1 MEQALETLDL
11 STIINEMFLGYIER
25 KNSKTLYVR
34 NSELPKHL
42 ISLYYNQNEKDRR
55 LDDLKENFVSQYIS
69 CEAILEDTHEKF
81 ESEGLRAMYDY
92 IHSEDIN
99 YRFDIYT
106 LLELHRKLYS
116 KAPYPEVGGLIRN
129 STAYLDGAA
138 VDLTPPDNIRS
149 ELNEADGLLHE
160 ILELGKQV
168 HSNHNLLF
176 EYIERCVLLKCKLIK
191 IHPFVDGNG
200 RSVRGFINKLFLN
213 VGLPSIYI
221 CANETGQYKKA
232 MNQGIMEGDYSHII
246 DFYYYKI
253 CDSIFELD
261 IKPRVY
267 GEVPFGKR
275 MLEYVSKYK
284 ENLEKEGITY
294 QDWDNSISY
303 AMEKELTYDGIN
315 CELFSTGQ
323 FNENALN
330 HNFIVVY
337 YKDKG
342 VNKRLLIDPVFSEL
356 YDEGIVG
363 INFDNSSMKAAF
375 DNLVNNGITSVTH
388 ILLSHYSHFFKSYAD
403 VYGENQMIVLTRKKR
418 KS

>member
-1 MEQALETLDL
+1 MEQALEKLDL

-25 KNSKTLYVR
+25 KNSGTLYIR
-34 NSELPKHL
+34 NNGLPKNL
-42 ISLYYNQNEKDRR
+42 ISLYYDLNENDRH
-55 LDDLKENFVSQYIS
+55 LDDLKENFVSHYIS

-81 ESEGLRAMYDY
+81 ESDGLREMYDY

-138 VDLTPPDNIRS
+138 VDLTPHDNIRT
-149 ELNEADGLLHE
+149 ELNETEPLLQE
-160 ILELGKQV
+160 ILELGKKV
-168 HSNHNLLF
+168 NENPDLLF
-176 EYIERCVLLKCKLIK
+176 RYIEKCVLLKCRLIK
-191 IHPFVDGNG
+191 IHPFFDGNG

-221 CANETGQYKKA
+221 CANETNQYKKA
-232 MNQGIMEGDYSHII
+232 MNQGIMGGDYSHII

-261 IKPRVY
+261 IKPKVY
-267 GEVPFGKR
+267 GEMPFGKR
-275 MLEYVSKYK
+275 MLEYANEYK
-284 ENLEKEGITY
+284 ANLENEAVTY
-294 QDWDNSISY
+294 QEWDNSISY
-303 AMEKELTYDGIN
+303 AMEKELAYDGIN
-315 CELFSTGQ
+315 CELHSTGQ

-337 YKDKG
+337 FKEKG
-342 VNKRLLIDPVFSEL
+342 VNKRLLIDPVFNKLHE
-356 YDEGIVG
+356 EGIVEV
-363 INFDNSSMKAAF
+363 NYDNPSMKAAF
-375 DNLVNNGITSVTH
+375 DNLINNGVTSVTH
-388 ILLSHYSHFFKSYAD
+388 MHLSQYSYFFKSYAD
-403 VYGENQMIVLTRKKR
+403 VYSETKVLALKHKK
-418 KS
+418 